1 VSFDALR
8 YAVEDGVCT
17 LTLDR
22 PDKLN
27 AVTGAMIDEML
38 RALDRADADDAVR
51 AVIVTLSPSTGMPPF
66 YPWWADRPFD
76 P

>member
-1 VSFDALR
+1 VSFRELR

-27 AVTGAMIDEML
+27 ALTGTML
-38 RALDRADADDAVR
+38 DAFLEKR
-51 AVIVTLSPSTGMPPF
+51 PPRFTLRPSTGMPPF
-66 YPWWADRPFD
+66 YPWWTDRPFEA
-76 P
+76 

>member
-1 VSFDALR
+1 MSAGELR
-8 YAVEDGVCT
+8 CTVEDGVCT

-27 AVTGAMIDEML
+27 AVTSL
-38 RALDRADADDAVR
+38 
-51 AVIVTLSPSTGMPPF
+51 PPF
-66 YPWWADRPFD
+66 YPWWTDPPFA